1 MLSEP
6 IARASVGS
14 LPPPLPHRTPDL
26 PAARV
31 VPDQPDAEV
40 THRLRRLERE
50 RDLLRAHVAI
60 IEQQKHA
67 LETRLAE
74 IENDYLVRMV
84 RKLRQWWRARRIRV

>member
-6 IARASVGS
+6 IARASVGT

-26 PAARV
+26 PATRV
-31 VPDQPDAEV
+31 VPDQPEAEV
-40 THRLRRLERE
+40 TQRLRSLERE

-60 IEQQKHA
+60 VEQQKHS

-74 IENDYLVRMV
+74 IDNDYLVQMV
-84 RKLRQWWRARRIRV
+84 RKLRHWWRARRIRV